1 MNMHDLDTAAGPWR
15 LKHRMIEL
23 AVRYGLAHSEIWG
36 AWHRLL
42 RYGAISW
49 SSENVLRIDYT
60 NQTHADEIGELLVL
74 VEQMALKRSMKYSN
88 KNWQYLVV
96 LASRTFSAFLNA
108 QGGLCSTSSID
119 FQTQHKLIH
128 HAAIS
133 NCRSTALIS
142 AHSLLM
148 DAIARF
154 QMRGEP
160 IALDIAS
167 IRNDHMHLVQR
178 ILMDDPRGVLSWSE
192 RHFA

>member
-1 MNMHDLDTAAGPWR
+1 MNMNDLDAATGPWR

-23 AVRYGLAHSEIWG
+23 AVRYNLAHSEIWST
-36 AWHRLL
+36 WHRLL

-49 SSENVLRIDYT
+49 SPENTLRIDYT

-74 VEQMALKRSMKYSN
+74 VEQMALKRSMQYSN
-88 KNWQYLVV
+88 KNWHYLIV

-108 QGGLCSTSSID
+108 QGGLCSTSSTD
-119 FQTQHKLIH
+119 FQTQHKLLH

-133 NCRSTALIS
+133 NGRSTALIS

-160 IALDIAS
+160 IALDTAS

-178 ILMDDPRGVLSWSE
+178 ILMDDPRGVFSWSE
-192 RHFA
+192 RHYA